1 MNLTPDEWAKGYTL
15 YVFKITDG
23 PIGSGTEGPR
33 SAASSGSSRLK
44 ITLSAGQAAPIK
56 VIVFSLGLG
65 FIKIDKN
72 RAVILE

>member
-23 PIGSGTEGPR
+23 PIGSGTEGLR
-33 SAASSGSSRLK
+33 SAGSSGSSRLE
-44 ITLSAGQAAPIK
+44 ITLSVAKNFPIK

-65 FIKIDKN
+65 IIKIDKT
-72 RAVILE
+72 RAITVE